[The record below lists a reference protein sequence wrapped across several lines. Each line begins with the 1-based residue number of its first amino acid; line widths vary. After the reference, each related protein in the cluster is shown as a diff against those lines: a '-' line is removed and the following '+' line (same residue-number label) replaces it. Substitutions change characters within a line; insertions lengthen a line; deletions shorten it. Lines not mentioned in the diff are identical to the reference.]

1 MGNNGST
8 QLQQQCNTE
17 DDDEAKMIVEES
29 VETVAEQ
36 VPEEDPLIRSNSIDK
51 SIRDDAWVMRR
62 TVNVLFIG
70 LKGDSKS
77 F

>member
-8 QLQQQCNTE
+8 QLQQQCNPE

-70 LKGDSKS
+70 LKGDSK
-77 F
+77 

>member
-1 MGNNGST
+1 MGNNAST
-8 QLQQQCNTE
+8 QLQQQCNPE